1 MGDSVIELHQKW
13 RRTMSA
19 VPSGTVLTCAHE
31 GCECRIRVE
40 SECHCEG
47 PESSYKC
54 TCGADMVPVT
64 E

>member
-1 MGDSVIELHQKW
+1 MRGDDGFADQLEEDMSV
-13 RRTMSA
+13 
-19 VPSGTVLTCAHE
+19 VPAGTVLTCAHE
-31 GCECRIRVE
+31 GCGCRIRVE

-47 PESSYKC
+47 PETSYKC